1 MMRTSLFVVVVY
13 LTCALGALKA
23 QSSSKNAYSTPVEV
37 EKPTFFN
44 PTQFNG
50 GESKGAIAKLYPG
63 EDVVLCLYRIDDL
76 VSAYFL
82 LDSLKYFY
90 TNHQSIELWQNTKER
105 LFWDRQSEISPWSNV
120 ITSTHP
126 SKKIEDLSRRFAKPE
141 VLLENEIATQL
152 NFCLGYLNVDHTDS
166 LLLNNY
172 LIPKFKIVE
181 EILAL
186 NLPPRLKAWILA
198 NDIYNTCV
206 VGLNGFPV
214 VALQ

>member
-1 MMRTSLFVVVVY
+1 VLN
-13 LTCALGALKA
+13 A
-23 QSSSKNAYSTPVEV
+23 QSSGKSAYSIPVEA
-37 EKPTFFN
+37 EKPTFLN

-50 GESKGAIAKLYPG
+50 GESKGVLSKLYPA

-76 VSAYFL
+76 VNAYYHI
-82 LDSLKYFY
+82 DSLKSFY
-90 TNHQSIELWQNTKER
+90 TNNQSIELWQNTKER
-105 LFWDRQSEISPWSNV
+105 LFWDRQTEISPWTNL

-126 SKKIEDLSRRFAKPE
+126 SKKTEDLSRRFARPE
-141 VLLENEIATQL
+141 VLLGNEIAAQL
-152 NFCLGYLNVDHTDS
+152 NFCLGYLNVDHTDP

-172 LIPKFKIVE
+172 LIPKYKIVE

-206 VGLNGFPV
+206 VGLNGFPA